1 MLDLELEILCLLGT
15 GIWIEKKG
23 MLSAQTVSQ
32 LTDFVV
38 DIVLPCAIVSSFEM
52 KLTSEILVSTSQ
64 VFVIAIG
71 MQGLYCI
78 LNRFLYRTWGNGEQ
92 ICAKYATMV
101 TNASFIGMPIAQS
114 LYGATGLLFASISV
128 LPQRV
133 LMWSY
138 GLSLYTNQKQDVDWR
153 KILFHPCV
161 VSIFIGI
168 GVMAAYGAG
177 FVLPEGVSKTLS
189 MVGSCSTPLCLVIIG
204 TIVGRLDWND
214 LFPWRGFLFSVYR
227 VLFPPAMA
235 LLLVWCLLVNTLAK
249 QISILLA
256 AMSTTV
262 ILAEKYQKNPKFA
275 SQLMVLSTFLS
286 FVSIPLFTFVLQ
298 WI

>member
-1 MLDLELEILCLLGT
+1 MPSRC
-15 GIWIEKKG
+15 
-23 MLSAQTVSQ
+23 
-32 LTDFVV
+32 
-38 DIVLPCAIVSSFEM
+38 
-52 KLTSEILVSTSQ
+52 
-64 VFVIAIG
+64 
-71 MQGLYCI
+71 QGLYWI